1 MHRLS
6 VTVFSIV
13 SPTLAGVGAVVALV
27 AGATSLAGI
36 LTSAA
41 LGACFAV
48 PVSLLIAKALS

>member
-1 MHRLS
+1 MHRLTA
-6 VTVFSIV
+6 TVFSIV

-36 LTSAA
+36 LISAA
-41 LGACFAV
+41 LGACIAV